1 MNSPKPP
8 KNPRN
13 SPKKSVESAK
23 NKERGQP
30 RKSQAAKPI
39 ELFVETA
46 RSRIGFPKKGPGRK
60 SRYTSICLYGCA
72 FNPYAYPEH
81 NQLVAVCGETN
92 VHVFKIT
99 DADKLE
105 HIWATSFEPLGIAT
119 DRKEILYSVAWAYDT
134 YEADHHR
141 PAHKIVAGGVLG
153 HVYVIDLKTKNLDNT
168 LRSFG
173 GDINDIRVN
182 PADSN
187 LIACASGDQSI
198 RIHHI
203 RNQSCLITIG
213 GPLSH
218 PSAVL
223 SVDWNSDGNTLITCG
238 FDHQLM
244 SWDLSV
250 NPAKEWLDKTCDEL
264 KNGKK
269 NIFFQS
275 SSDGDRS
282 TNNIKITKKIG
293 EDTDK
298 AFLKEV
304 QEELHRPHDNT
315 LNIYAPSAVITDLHS
330 DYMDCVRF
338 LLDSELFLS
347 KGSGCDPHLNISRF
361 GLPKGIKTFPERRSV
376 LEPEQSVTNYAW
388 YKNPEGW
395 SWYHKCAID
404 PMRKFIGCAGSGG
417 TLFFFKIEAEAPT
430 AENHEP
436 VHKLKLTDGGN
447 VRNVDFSPCGRYVV
461 ATTSDGYVVRMDR
474 MLSDDVRIF
483 RNDPDFSFLSYRKT
497 DFKGFTLQNM
507 PRKSLIMSSS
517 PSKSSPV
524 APLTITNYSFILAAD
539 NHLQNDQKKTF
550 LNVEYEYQN
559 STHHAQI
566 PMHKDEFAEIRGDL
580 NSSRIVDLLKSKH

>member
-30 RKSQAAKPI
+30 RKSHAAKPT

-46 RSRIGFPKKGPGRK
+46 RSRIGIPKKGPGRK
-60 SRYTSICLYGCA
+60 SRDTSICLYGCA

-153 HVYVIDLKTKNLDNT
+153 HIYVIDLKTKNLDNT

-338 LLDSELFLS
+338 LPDSELFLS
-347 KGSGCDPHLNISRF
+347 K
-361 GLPKGIKTFPERRSV
+361 ERGSV

-417 TLFFFKIEAEAPT
+417 TLFFFKMEAEAPT

-447 VRNVDFSPCGRYVV
+447 VRNVAFSPCGRYVV
-461 ATTSDGYVVRMDR
+461 ATTSNGYVVRMDR
-474 MLSDDVRIF
+474 ML
-483 RNDPDFSFLSYRKT
+483 T
-497 DFKGFTLQNM
+497 
-507 PRKSLIMSSS
+507 LIMSSS

>member
-347 KGSGCDPHLNISRF
+347 KG
-361 GLPKGIKTFPERRSV
+361 IKTFPERRSV

-474 MLSDDVRIF
+474 ML
-483 RNDPDFSFLSYRKT
+483 T
-497 DFKGFTLQNM
+497 
-507 PRKSLIMSSS
+507 LIMSSS

>member
-347 KGSGCDPHLNISRF
+347 K
-361 GLPKGIKTFPERRSV
+361 ERRSV

-474 MLSDDVRIF
+474 ML
-483 RNDPDFSFLSYRKT
+483 T
-497 DFKGFTLQNM
+497 
-507 PRKSLIMSSS
+507 LIMSSS